1 MNTKENLKYS
11 KRERQDLIIKLIS
24 ENPVETQG
32 QLTGCL
38 IEKGFDVTQATVSRD
53 IKELRLVKHPASGGQ
68 YKYSLASGSDE
79 KYMKYSAIFTQSVT
93 YSDYA
98 QNICMLKCHPGTAQA
113 ACAAIDALE
122 ISEVL
127 GTIAGDDTIFIL
139 CRTERAA
146 QNTKREIDSL
156 FKTKG

>member
-1 MNTKENLKYS
+1 MKKDRHAKILE
-11 KRERQDLIIKLIS
+11 
-24 ENPVETQG
+24 
-32 QLTGCL
+32 L
-38 IEKGFDVTQATVSRD
+38 IEKYDISTQEELLERLLHCGVEVTQATVSRD
-53 IKELRLVKHPASGGQ
+53 IKELRLVKHPSSAGQ
-68 YKYSLASGSDE
+68 YKYSLATGSDE
-79 KYMKYSAIFTQSVT
+79 KYMKYSSIFTQSVT
-93 YSDYA
+93 HSDYA

-156 FKTKG
+156 FKSKG

>member
-1 MNTKENLKYS
+1 MKKDRHAKILE
-11 KRERQDLIIKLIS
+11 
-24 ENPVETQG
+24 
-32 QLTGCL
+32 L
-38 IEKGFDVTQATVSRD
+38 IEKFDISTQEELLEKLLECGVEVTQATVSRD

-68 YKYSLASGSDE
+68 YKYSLATGSDE

>member
-1 MNTKENLKYS
+1 MKKDRHAKILE
-11 KRERQDLIIKLIS
+11 
-24 ENPVETQG
+24 
-32 QLTGCL
+32 L
-38 IEKGFDVTQATVSRD
+38 IEKFDISTQEELLEKLLECGVEVTQATVSRD